1 MPEKR
6 RLDVT
11 LVDRGLFDTRSAAR
25 GAIIRGDVLV
35 DGRPEM
41 RPGRRV
47 DPGVSLEVTA
57 PAPVGRGAL
66 KLQRA
71 LEQLDLDLRG
81 GSVLDVGASTGGFT
95 ETLLDAGVERV
106 VAVDVGRGQLHPDI
120 DADPRVV
127 NLEATDIRRLDL
139 DRLESPVDAATVD
152 VSFISLEKVL
162 PSVAYL
168 LREGGP
174 VIALIKPQFEAGRA
188 DVGGGGIVRKAE
200 VQRRVIE
207 HLLHAVTEMGL
218 IPEAVLP
225 SPVLDPDAN
234 LEFFLLA
241 WNRSMPAD
249 RGPLQSAD
257 FAAVA
262 ARVVQW
268 ARDEREGWGRG
279 WGKISSDGED

>member
-35 DGRPEM
+35 EGRPEM

-47 DPGVSLEVTA
+47 DPGVALEVTA

-71 LEQLDLDLRG
+71 LEDLNLDLCD
-81 GSVLDVGASTGGFT
+81 STVLDVGASTGGFT
-95 ETLLDAGVERV
+95 ETLLHAGVERV
-106 VAVDVGRGQLHPDI
+106 IAVDVGRGQLHPDLEG
-120 DADPRVV
+120 DPRVV

-139 DRLESPVDAATVD
+139 DRLGFEVDAATVD

-162 PSVAYL
+162 PSVASL

-174 VIALIKPQFEAGRA
+174 VIALIKPQFEAGPA
-188 DVGGGGIVRKAE
+188 DVGGGGIVRKPE
-200 VQRRVIE
+200 IHRRVIE
-207 HLLHAVTEMGL
+207 ELLRVVADIGFV
-218 IPEAVLP
+218 PEAVLA

-241 WNRSMPAD
+241 WNRCRPGD
-249 RGPLQSAD
+249 REALKPSEFSSIAE
-257 FAAVA
+257 
-262 ARVVQW
+262 RVVRG
-268 ARDEREGWGRG
+268 AREERQGWRRR
-279 WGKISSDGED
+279 WEKSSRDR